1 MPKGTAIREVI
12 EDAFKA
18 QKLVLSPGFEVI
30 HQQTL
35 FSMVDA
41 GLGVTIIPLMS
52 VPEGKSRKFQVAHL
66 RAPAIVRE
74 ICLVTLKGRT
84 LAPAGVRCAELIV
97 QSLKGQMQVHSDK

>member
-18 QKLVLSPGFEVI
+18 QKLVFSPKFEVI

-35 FSMVDA
+35 FSMVEA

-52 VPEGKSRKFQVAHL
+52 VPEAKSRKFQVAHL